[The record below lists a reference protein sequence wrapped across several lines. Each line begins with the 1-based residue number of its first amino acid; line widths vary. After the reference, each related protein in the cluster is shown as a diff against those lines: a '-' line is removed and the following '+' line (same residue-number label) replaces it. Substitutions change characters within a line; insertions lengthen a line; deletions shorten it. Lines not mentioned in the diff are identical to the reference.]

1 MRGNVNLSL
10 SHCVPISLFSQNV
23 SFRYSRVKFRDGLG
37 LGLGFELGL
46 GLGLVWGLGLG
57 LGLGHN
63 ETKLGAQ

>member
-1 MRGNVNLSL
+1 MSIYPCLI
-10 SHCVPISLFSQNV
+10 HCTPISLCPPNV
-23 SFRYSRVKFRDGLG
+23 SFRHSRVKFRDG

-46 GLGLVWGLGLG
+46 GLGLVLGLGLG